1 MAPQTRKLNKPL
13 TCFYCN
19 RRSTTKY
26 DGSMRRFECSNCN
39 ATNHLD
45 TKGDI
50 TDVPAAKSSTVPQPA
65 QFAIRRDHSSTSS
78 QVFCDKCLQNQHL
91 FISSLAQ
98 YFPEDPEDPEYAERE
113 KNYYK
118 FYKGLMKRYPQCCA
132 DCEPKVREQL
142 AKAAYTAKTDH
153 LRRMLDRT
161 AKIRVVTTNSPVY
174 YCQSVGRWL
183 WVASLIFQLLWHL
196 CLTSKGLADYGRRAR
211 DNSWPMLSMRIV
223 AGFLGFLP
231 SPGQLLKWSFWTSAI
246 SIWWNPRWVDTFK
259 SNTKHLVGISN
270 YYCYQALIFALKL
283 AATLLVS
290 PLSNMQGPAL
300 ASRVTAHVWMAV
312 SIMYLYYAANKMIR
326 VDHTPLWTTKASSIG
341 ANPAAPPPMTPS
353 ETRENEEKSMAT
365 ILDEILH
372 EPTQNSQPRRQSL
385 MSQFSDTE
393 SPDLVRAL
401 PGTSAYNPN
410 LRPLAPNPFANSPV
424 KRPQSSGVGLSSLS
438 LSDSPRAGTQGAVE
452 YYSPTMEWTPTQSKY
467 RAFNTYKP
475 GESETRKFG
484 ETPVNDQPG
493 AFWAKVPPAPKA
505 PAQRFLSQQNTPVL
519 RRSPRIAQSPI
530 TFQGTQKSTLGA
542 QRADAPPATI
552 FAEPRLRPAQPRDE
566 RDDLLD
572 KFATSFT
579 LASDQNDEP
588 PAGDSRVGSNV
599 STSGQPPQRS
609 TSIFKHAFLYLV
621 CSAFLA
627 ILAARA
633 YKDFGYLGKL
643 VSIRGR

>member
-1 MAPQTRKLNKPL
+1 
-13 TCFYCN
+13 
-19 RRSTTKY
+19 
-26 DGSMRRFECSNCN
+26 
-39 ATNHLD
+39 
-45 TKGDI
+45 
-50 TDVPAAKSSTVPQPA
+50 
-65 QFAIRRDHSSTSS
+65 
-78 QVFCDKCLQNQHL
+78 
-91 FISSLAQ
+91 
-98 YFPEDPEDPEYAERE
+98 
-113 KNYYK
+113 
-118 FYKGLMKRYPQCCA
+118 MKRYPQCCA

-174 YCQSVGRWL
+174 YCQSIGKWL

-196 CLTSKGLADYGRRAR
+196 RLTSKGLADNSRRTK
-211 DNSWPMLSMRIV
+211 DNSWLMLSVRIV
-223 AGFLGFLP
+223 AGFVSFLP
-231 SPGQLLKWSFWTSAI
+231 SSDQLLKWSFWTSAL

-259 SNTKHLVGISN
+259 SNTKHLVGMSN

-283 AATLLVS
+283 AATLLIS
-290 PLSNMQGPAL
+290 PLSNMQGPAM

-312 SIMYLYYAANKMIR
+312 SMLYLYYAASKLIR

-341 ANPAAPPPMTPS
+341 ANPPPPPSLTPS

-372 EPTQNSQPRRQSL
+372 EPAQNAQPRRQSL
-385 MSQFSDTE
+385 MSQFSETE
-393 SPDLVRAL
+393 GPDLVASL
-401 PGTSAYNPN
+401 PGTSAFNPS
-410 LRPLAPNPFANSPV
+410 LRPLTPNPFANSPV

-438 LSDSPRAGTQGAVE
+438 LSDSPRASNQEAVD
-452 YYSPTMEWTPTQSKY
+452 YYSPNMEWTPTQSKY

-475 GESETRKFG
+475 GQSETRKFG
-484 ETPVNDQPG
+484 ETPINDQPG

-505 PAQRFLSQQNTPVL
+505 PAQRFLNQQNTTLL

-530 TFQGTQKSTLGA
+530 TFQGTKKSTLGA
-542 QRADAPPATI
+542 PQADTPPATI
-552 FAEPRLRPAQPRDE
+552 FAEPRLRPPQLRDE

-579 LASDQNDEP
+579 LASDQTEEP
-588 PAGDSRVGSNV
+588 PAGQSQVGGNV
-599 STSGQPPQRS
+599 STTSQPPTQRS
-609 TSIFKHAFLYLV
+609 ANALKHAFLYLV
-621 CSAFLA
+621 CSVFVA
-627 ILAARA
+627 IVAARA

>member
-1 MAPQTRKLNKPL
+1 
-13 TCFYCN
+13 
-19 RRSTTKY
+19 
-26 DGSMRRFECSNCN
+26 
-39 ATNHLD
+39 
-45 TKGDI
+45 
-50 TDVPAAKSSTVPQPA
+50 
-65 QFAIRRDHSSTSS
+65 
-78 QVFCDKCLQNQHL
+78 
-91 FISSLAQ
+91 
-98 YFPEDPEDPEYAERE
+98 
-113 KNYYK
+113 
-118 FYKGLMKRYPQCCA
+118 MKRYPQCCA

-174 YCQSVGRWL
+174 YCQSMGKWL

-196 CLTSKGLADYGRRAR
+196 RLTSKGLADNSRRNN
-211 DNSWPMLSMRIV
+211 DNSWLMLSVRVV
-223 AGFLGFLP
+223 AGFSGFLP
-231 SPGQLLKWSFWTSAI
+231 SSDQLLKWSFWTSAI

-259 SNTKHLVGISN
+259 GNTKHLVGMSN

-283 AATLLVS
+283 AATLLIS
-290 PLSNMQGPAL
+290 PLSNTQRPKL
-300 ASRVTAHVWMAV
+300 ASLVTAHAWMAV
-312 SIMYLYYAANKMIR
+312 SVLYLYYSASKLIR

-341 ANPAAPPPMTPS
+341 ANPPPPPSLTPS

-372 EPTQNSQPRRQSL
+372 EPTQNTQPRRQSL
-385 MSQFSDTE
+385 MSQFSETE
-393 SPDLVRAL
+393 GPDLVASL
-401 PGTSAYNPN
+401 PGTSAFNPN
-410 LRPLAPNPFANSPV
+410 LRPLTPNPFANSPV

-438 LSDSPRAGTQGAVE
+438 LSDSPRASNQEAVD
-452 YYSPTMEWTPTQSKY
+452 YYSPNMEWTPTQSKY

-475 GESETRKFG
+475 GQSETRKFG

-505 PAQRFLSQQNTPVL
+505 PAQRFLNQQNTTIL

-530 TFQGTQKSTLGA
+530 AFQGTKKSTLGA
-542 QRADAPPATI
+542 AQIETPPATI
-552 FAEPRLRPAQPRDE
+552 FAEPRLRPPQPRDE

-579 LASDQNDEP
+579 LASDQTEEP
-588 PAGDSRVGSNV
+588 PTGERQAGGNV
-599 STSGQPPQRS
+599 STSSQPPQRS
-609 TSIFKHAFLYLV
+609 ANVLKHAFLYLV